1 MMWQGSARDL
11 NVVPA
16 YFGGDVAEKVITE
29 NRERFAEH
37 HNKRFEV
44 WDLTK
49 CPVPQFRMKD
59 AGELQSFQMVLTR
72 DVIMHLR
79 YDCLLLSILKLIG
92 ELTLFL
98 VISFKLRERS
108 QIHQERGVIAWY
120 RVLGSVLLWP
130 REREQGNPK
139 RSMVEVQCGSS
150 PLQFAERECH
160 IL

>member
-108 QIHQERGVIAWY
+108 QIHRLPGTIRSAPSGYGKGW
-120 RVLGSVLLWP
+120 RHGRTNSLLP
-130 REREQGNPK
+130 SASLEFLIKALE
-139 RSMVEVQCGSS
+139 
-150 PLQFAERECH
+150 L
-160 IL
+160 